1 MHHSLYFEAG
11 RSRMPRFPVSVE
23 AAHIPDRD
31 TVIWQQYEKFQ
42 DTLWVYIAYLQIV
55 LMIVYLY
62 TKYASGCSQSAVWFG
77 KKTPN

>member
-1 MHHSLYFEAG
+1 
-11 RSRMPRFPVSVE
+11 MPRFSVSVD

-42 DTLWVYIAYLQIV
+42 DTLWVYIAYLQTV

-62 TKYASGCSQSAVWFG
+62 TQYASGYSQSAVWFG
-77 KKTPN
+77 KKNPN